1 MSEENSGDESR
12 PTPPA
17 GPRGAGGPPSGPAG
31 GPPSGPRGG
40 GDGPPSGPRGGG
52 DGPPSGPRGGGD
64 GPPSGPRGGGDGPGG
79 FRSDGPGGG
88 GGGFRGD
95 GPRGG
100 GRGRPGDRGDRPRA
114 PQTVKGRL
122 RAKARKKARRLQ
134 KQKARS
140 GQAVVRGKV
149 SRLTTDQTLE
159 VDYRDPKTLRYF
171 LTETGKIVPRR
182 ISGNT
187 AKQQREVCLAI
198 KRARHL
204 ALLAYPGQE
213 D

>member
-1 MSEENSGDESR
+1 MSEESEER
-12 PTPPA
+12 PT
-17 GPRGAGGPPSGPAG
+17 PPSGPAADRDRS

-52 DGPPSGPRGGGD
+52 DGPPSGPRAGG
-64 GPPSGPRGGGDGPGG
+64 GPGG
-79 FRSDGPGGG
+79 PGGGFGGDRPGGG
-88 GGGFRGD
+88 GGGFGGD
-95 GPRGG
+95 RPGGGG
-100 GRGRPGDRGDRPRA
+100 GRFGGRGGRPGGRDDRPRA

-134 KQKARS
+134 KQQARQ
-140 GQAVVRGKV
+140 GKVFARKKV
-149 SRLTTDQTLE
+149 SRLTTDPQLE
-159 VDYRDPKTLRYF
+159 VDYRDPKSLRYF

-204 ALLAYPGQE
+204 ALIAYPGQV